1 MRNIVV
7 TIIIFL
13 VMCFCLFFAS
23 QYIILTSDKL
33 LDVANKMESNIVDEN
48 WDNAYILSFEL
59 LDIYEG
65 HVKHM
70 TIFINHAN
78 VDVIYSEV
86 IKLTQYCKE
95 EDKTESLA
103 TLHLIKTL
111 LLEVKQLEKV
121 SISNIFF
128 IKYFPITNLFST
140 N

>member
-7 TIIIFL
+7 TVVVFL
-13 VMCFCLFFAS
+13 IMCFCLFFAS

-33 LDVANKMESNIVDEN
+33 LDVANKMENNIVDEK
-48 WDNAYILSFEL
+48 WDDAYIHSFEL

-65 HVKHM
+65 HVRHM
-70 TIFINHAN
+70 TVFVNHAN

-95 EDKTESLA
+95 EDKAEALA

-111 LLEVKQLEKV
+111 LQEVRQMEKV
-121 SISNIFF
+121 TINNIFF
-128 IKYFPITNLFST
+128 IKCIP
-140 N
+140 